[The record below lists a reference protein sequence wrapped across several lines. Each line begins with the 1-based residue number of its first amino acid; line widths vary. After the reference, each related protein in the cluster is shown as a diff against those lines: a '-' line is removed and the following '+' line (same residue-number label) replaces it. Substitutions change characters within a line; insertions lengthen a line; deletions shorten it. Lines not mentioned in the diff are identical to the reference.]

1 MQCIG
6 LKKKKNV
13 IKYTDNVTLSPIVYN
28 STQKMYMQKDNYSDQ
43 IDKI

>member
-1 MQCIG
+1 MQS
-6 LKKKKNV
+6 N
-13 IKYTDNVTLSPIVYN
+13 TLIMCPWAQYN